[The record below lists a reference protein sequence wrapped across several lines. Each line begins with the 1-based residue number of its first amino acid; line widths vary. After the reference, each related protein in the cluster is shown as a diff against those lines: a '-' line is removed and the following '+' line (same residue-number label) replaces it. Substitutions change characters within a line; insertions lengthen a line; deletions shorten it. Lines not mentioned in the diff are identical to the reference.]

1 MIYVQ
6 NWRVRELLNILSQY
20 KNQLTNRPHV
30 ISNQT
35 NHLGENL
42 GHLKD
47 LEISKYKR
55 EWKGCMAIKFI
66 VLFLLIVVVF
76 GFLNI
81 KCVTIYSSVPNFHL
95 NGLSDLKLHEVGS
108 LVGFCIA
115 RVYLKVHVLVNSE
128 HKSYKIWNTCIVH
141 CIYWSITYLNKL
153 LIFLKIK
160 LSMKSHVYILITE
173 SKKYD
178 FFGVKSWFFTRNTP
192 KFSRLPPQL
201 EKIRFFGVKS
211 WFFTR
216 NTPKKN

>member
-1 MIYVQ
+1 MINIYNARYKYFKFCMIYVQ

-81 KCVTIYSSVPNFHL
+81 KCVTIYNENTFAHGNVLCKRIHSNL
-95 NGLSDLKLHEVGS
+95 QILKNNQLDPYGS
-108 LVGFCIA
+108 CWLFFRI
-115 RVYLKVHVLVNSE
+115 YS
-128 HKSYKIWNTCIVH
+128 WIV
-141 CIYWSITYLNKL
+141 
-153 LIFLKIK
+153 FP
-160 LSMKSHVYILITE
+160 ITE
-173 SKKYD
+173 LISYIWLLC
-178 FFGVKSWFFTRNTP
+178 SEN
-192 KFSRLPPQL
+192 
-201 EKIRFFGVKS
+201 
-211 WFFTR
+211 
-216 NTPKKN
+216 